1 VEYAKFCVLII
12 NHYLSPYLYAYLNPY
27 LYPYFYSIPQQSIQF
42 LAHTVE
48 YAKFCVLMR
57 DGDVTAAADTVRAL
71 LKVRLRHYI
80 LSL

>member
-1 VEYAKFCVLII
+1 MPNSYICTYTHTYTTHTYTHVYIHTTPSPPPPSHT
-12 NHYLSPYLYAYLNPY
+12 HYTP
-27 LYPYFYSIPQQSIQF
+27 QF

-57 DGDVTAAADTVRAL
+57 DGDVTVAADTVRAL